1 MTKVLLVLS
10 SVREGRIADKILEQ
24 VRGRFEGKNVE
35 LDVADFKAAPLPFF
49 DHAASPAAE
58 DFSPTDENVQK
69 WTRQVEAADTVVFL
83 TSENNFSYSAV
94 LKNAIDWINKE
105 WADKPV
111 AFIGYGW
118 SGGSKAIAEL
128 RKLFTGFIQ
137 AKPLEAEANL
147 AFTKSINL
155 DGTALDEAAVV
166 AEIDKVADA
175 VVSQ

>member
-24 VRGRFEGKNVE
+24 VRGQFEEKGVD
-35 LDVADFKAAPLPFF
+35 LDIADFKITPLPFF
-49 DHAASPAAE
+49 DHSASPATE
-58 DFSPTDENVQK
+58 DFSPSNDNVKK
-69 WTRQVEAADTVVFL
+69 WTQQVEAAETVVFL
-83 TSENNFSYSAV
+83 TSENNFSYTGV

-105 WADKPV
+105 WTDKPV

-137 AKPLEAEANL
+137 AKPIDAEANL
-147 AFTKSINL
+147 TFTKLINL
-155 DGTALDEAAVV
+155 DGTPLDEEAVR
-166 AEIDKVADA
+166 AEINNVVEA
-175 VVSQ
+175 VIS

>member
-10 SVREGRIADKILEQ
+10 SVREGRVADKILEQ
-24 VRGRFEGKNVE
+24 VNGQFDGKGVE
-35 LDVADFKAAPLPFF
+35 LDVADFRATPLPFF
-49 DHAASPAAE
+49 DHSASPAAD
-58 DFSPTDENVQK
+58 DFSAKDGNVKK
-69 WTRQVEAADTVVFL
+69 WTKQVEDADTVIFL
-83 TSENNFSYSAV
+83 ASENNFSYTAV

-137 AKPLEAEANL
+137 AQPLEAEANL
-147 AFTKSINL
+147 VFTKQISL
-155 DGTALDEAAVV
+155 DGSPLSDDAAT
-166 AEIDKVADA
+166 EIDKVIEASIA
-175 VVSQ
+175 K